1 MLIGA
6 PYIGGKIPH
15 LYAPPPEPV
24 SVSSE
29 PKTPVDVWNHGTATE
44 YINGG
49 VRYGTIKTI
58 GQVQEWWY
66 DNKELPQV
74 DIHKPVLFVQG
85 FVAPPGQ
92 FATVLN
98 HLTADGRNGGAP
110 VYIQDGKFF
119 SDPDCSQAVDPSA
132 DSKVFRLIHDPLAS
146 PEIIADK
153 MLLAREAMQSL
164 TGEKAPDVIAHSLG
178 GLGARIFADRGN
190 RLGKLAMVGSPN
202 QGSRAAMLAKAAL
215 VNGISWA
222 TSLAHVTP
230 AALPAL
236 EWMTPVISGNEKLE
250 SLNNRWKNQQEQLED
265 AIIFGVTGFQSPSSV
280 TDMEPGDGLIESSS
294 LGVGDLKVRTFEVDS
309 CRKGH
314 YTMVNDP
321 EIFRGYSDFLGWTPV
336 A

>member
-6 PYIGGKIPH
+6 PQIGGKIPH
-15 LYAPPPEPV
+15 LYAPPLESAPL
-24 SVSSE
+24 SSE
-29 PKTPVDVWNHGTATE
+29 PKTPVDVWNNDTATE
-44 YINGG
+44 YVNGG

-66 DNKELPQV
+66 GNKELPQV
-74 DIHKPVLFVQG
+74 EIHKPVLFVQG

-92 FATVLN
+92 FATVLE
-98 HLTADGRNGGAP
+98 HLTADGKNGGAP
-110 VYIQDGKFF
+110 VYVQDGKFF
-119 SDPDCSQAVDPSA
+119 SDSDCSKIVEPPA

-146 PEIIADK
+146 PEVIADK
-153 MLLAREAMQSL
+153 MVLAKEAMQSL
-164 TGEKAPDVIAHSLG
+164 TSEEKPDVVAHSLG

-190 RLGKLAMVGSPN
+190 RIGKLAMVGSPN
-202 QGSRAAMLAKAAL
+202 QGSRAAMLTKAAL
-215 VNGISWA
+215 VNGIGWA

-230 AALPAL
+230 AAIPAL
-236 EWMTPVISGNEKLE
+236 EWMTPVVSGNEKLE
-250 SLNNRWKNQQEQLED
+250 ALNNRWENQEKHLDD

-280 TDMEPGDGLIESSS
+280 SEMEPGDGLIESSS
-294 LGVGDLKVRTFEVDS
+294 LSVGDLKVQTFEVDS

-321 EIFRGYSDFLGWTPV
+321 EIFNGYSEFLGWTRS